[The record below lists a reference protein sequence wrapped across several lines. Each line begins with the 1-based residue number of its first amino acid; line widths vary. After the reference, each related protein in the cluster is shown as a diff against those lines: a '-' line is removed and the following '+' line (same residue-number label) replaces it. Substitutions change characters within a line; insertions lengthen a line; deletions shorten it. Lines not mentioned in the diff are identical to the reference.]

1 MSHLSDSMRPVV
13 WIRSMALRILPP
25 PPKDS
30 YGDRGMQSNQ
40 SAAMDKTIG
49 FCEHETAGQ
58 NHQIILDDVSGCVEG
73 VG

>member
-1 MSHLSDSMRPVV
+1 
-13 WIRSMALRILPP
+13 
-25 PPKDS
+25 
-30 YGDRGMQSNQ
+30 MQSNQ

-58 NHQIILDDVSGCVEG
+58 NHQLILDDVSGCVEG